1 MNYTKKQLE
10 KLLMVL
16 FDLIT
21 VQDECIN
28 LLEANNQ
35 LLKEINEVLREDI
48 NKLSNKISA
57 KT

>member
-1 MNYTKKQLE
+1 MNYTKNQLE

-16 FDLIT
+16 FDVIT
-21 VQDECIN
+21 AQEECIN

-48 NKLSNKISA
+48 HKLRNKISA